1 MGGKIRVGLIFGGR
15 SGEHEVSLMSA
26 SSVHENI
33 DREKFEVVPI
43 GVNREGKWMLAADAV
58 GMLERGVSEDTG
70 ERVAIVPEP
79 SGSIIRT
86 GNARTRGA
94 GTGAP
99 GSAIGGV
106 DVVFPLL
113 HGTYGEDGTVQ
124 GLLEL
129 ADIPYVGSGVLASSI
144 GMDKHA
150 MKRLFREWGLPVV
163 NHEAVMRKEVESRP
177 DDVVETL
184 ASRLGFPLFV
194 KPANLGSSVGVSKVR
209 TRDDL
214 GPALRKACLYDRK
227 VIAEEAVKDVREI
240 ECAVLGNDDPVAS
253 PPGEIIPSREF
264 YDYVAKY
271 LDPETRLVV
280 PADLS
285 EDVAKDIERMSIEAF
300 KCIDASGLARVD
312 FLVERGTNRIWLNE
326 INTIPGF
333 TKVSMYPR
341 MIQAMGI
348 SYTDLITRLIDLA
361 FERWRDKARKATSY
375 SP

>member
-1 MGGKIRVGLIFGGR
+1 M
-15 SGEHEVSLMSA
+15 
-26 SSVHENI
+26 
-33 DREKFEVVPI
+33 
-43 GVNREGKWMLAADAV
+43 
-58 GMLERGVSEDTG
+58 
-70 ERVAIVPEP
+70 
-79 SGSIIRT
+79 
-86 GNARTRGA
+86 
-94 GTGAP
+94 
-99 GSAIGGV
+99 
-106 DVVFPLL
+106 
-113 HGTYGEDGTVQ
+113 
-124 GLLEL
+124 
-129 ADIPYVGSGVLASSI
+129 
-144 GMDKHA
+144 
-150 MKRLFREWGLPVV
+150 
-163 NHEAVMRKEVESRP
+163 
-177 DDVVETL
+177 
-184 ASRLGFPLFV
+184 
-194 KPANLGSSVGVSKVR
+194 
-209 TRDDL
+209 
-214 GPALRKACLYDRK
+214 RKACLYDRK

-271 LDPETRLVV
+271 LDPATRLVV

-285 EDVAKDIERMSIEAF
+285 EEVAKDIERMSIEAF

-361 FERWRDKARKATSY
+361 VERWRDKARKATSY